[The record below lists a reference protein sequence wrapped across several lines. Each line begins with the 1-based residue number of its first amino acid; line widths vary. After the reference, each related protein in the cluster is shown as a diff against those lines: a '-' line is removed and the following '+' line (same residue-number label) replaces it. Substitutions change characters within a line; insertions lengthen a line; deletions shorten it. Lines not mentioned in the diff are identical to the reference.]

1 MKKIFILGMVVILS
15 LSVLVGC
22 GKKEVIDWDDLSV
35 KDATEKVGEKERFE
49 VEEVD
54 EHEGKYIITLKKKPS
69 SSKTAKTTMMM
80 NTKDLLEKIYS
91 KTEKGINLEWQ
102 VELTDKMGNT
112 SYEPVI
118 RLDFEQNTL
127 EDINWEGF
135 NYDNF
140 PDIADYY
147 WQHSIVEN

>member
-1 MKKIFILGMVVILS
+1 MKKIFILGVVIVLT
-15 LSVLVGC
+15 LGLLVGC
-22 GKKEVIDWDDLSV
+22 GKKETIDWEDLSISE
-35 KDATEKVGEKERFE
+35 ATDKVGEKERFE

-54 EHEGKYIITLKKKPS
+54 EFEGKAIITLKKKIS

-80 NTKDLLEKIYS
+80 NTKDLLEKIYT
-91 KTEKGINLEWQ
+91 KTSNGINLEWQ

-118 RLDFEQNTL
+118 RLDFEQKTL

-140 PDIADYY
+140 PDVADYY
-147 WQHSIVEN
+147 WQSPVVEN